1 MIPSKESR
9 QKMIETRN
17 KSTYEWKEI
26 GTVGVDTG
34 EIIIADPANV
44 LSSREYDEL
53 HKKENDAKLPL
64 HIDFKHG
71 IVSKTGFADGLYH
84 VFAKFGD
91 FGNIAKRIVEIRIIF
106 DMIEDGDS
114 ETISDISRKE
124 QAGNVVEKKDDLS
137 KGVKL

>member
-1 MIPSKESR
+1 MT
-9 QKMIETRN
+9 ETRN
-17 KSTYEWKEI
+17 EPAYEWKDI

-44 LSSREYDEL
+44 LSSREYEEL

-84 VFAKFGD
+84 VFAKFTD
-91 FGNIAKRIVEIRIIF
+91 FGTIAKKIVELRIVF
-106 DMIEDGDS
+106 DMTGEDSGK
-114 ETISDISRKE
+114 ISDVSRNVPS
-124 QAGNVVEKKDDLS
+124 GNVSEKKDDLS

>member
-1 MIPSKESR
+1 
-9 QKMIETRN
+9 MIETRN
-17 KSTYEWKEI
+17 EPAYEWKDI

-84 VFAKFGD
+84 VFAKFAD
-91 FGNIAKRIVEIRIIF
+91 FGNIAKRIVEIRIVF
-106 DMIEDGDS
+106 DMAGDRDFGK
-114 ETISDISRKE
+114 ISDIPRNVPS
-124 QAGNVVEKKDDLS
+124 GNVTEKKDDLS

>member
-1 MIPSKESR
+1 
-9 QKMIETRN
+9 MIETR
-17 KSTYEWKEI
+17 SEPAYEWKDI

-44 LSSREYDEL
+44 LSSREYEEL

-71 IVSKTGFADGLYH
+71 IVSKTGFADGIYH
-84 VFAKFGD
+84 VFAKFAD
-91 FGNIAKRIVEIRIIF
+91 FGTIAKKIVELRIVF
-106 DMIEDGDS
+106 DMTGEDSGK
-114 ETISDISRKE
+114 ISDVSRNVSS
-124 QAGNVVEKKDDLS
+124 GNVTEKKDDLS

>member
-1 MIPSKESR
+1 
-9 QKMIETRN
+9 MIETKN
-17 KSTYEWKEI
+17 EPAYEWKDI

-44 LSSREYDEL
+44 LSSREYEEL

-84 VFAKFGD
+84 VFAKFAD
-91 FGNIAKRIVEIRIIF
+91 FGTIAKKIVELRIVF
-106 DMIEDGDS
+106 DMTGEDSGK
-114 ETISDISRKE
+114 ISDVSRN
-124 QAGNVVEKKDDLS
+124 APSGDMTEKKDDLS

>member
-1 MIPSKESR
+1 MT
-9 QKMIETRN
+9 ETRN
-17 KSTYEWKEI
+17 EPAYEWKDI

-44 LSSREYDEL
+44 LSSREYEEL

-84 VFAKFGD
+84 VFAKFAD
-91 FGNIAKRIVEIRIIF
+91 FGTIAKKIVELRIVF
-106 DMIEDGDS
+106 DMTGEDSGK
-114 ETISDISRKE
+114 ISDVSRNVPS
-124 QAGNVVEKKDDLS
+124 GNVPEKKDDLS
-137 KGVKL
+137 QGVKL

>member
-1 MIPSKESR
+1 MT
-9 QKMIETRN
+9 ETRN
-17 KSTYEWKEI
+17 EPAYEWKDI

-44 LSSREYDEL
+44 LSSREYEEL

-84 VFAKFGD
+84 VFAKFAD
-91 FGNIAKRIVEIRIIF
+91 FGTIAKKIVELRIVF
-106 DMIEDGDS
+106 DMTGADS
-114 ETISDISRKE
+114 GKISDVSRNVSS
-124 QAGNVVEKKDDLS
+124 GNVSEKKDDLS

>member
-1 MIPSKESR
+1 M
-9 QKMIETRN
+9 METR
-17 KSTYEWKEI
+17 SEPTFEWKEI

-44 LSSREYDEL
+44 LSSREYEEL
-53 HKKENDAKLPL
+53 HKKESDAKLPL

-106 DMIEDGDS
+106 DMVGEGDLK
-114 ETISDISRKE
+114 ISDMPKNAP
-124 QAGNVVEKKDDLS
+124 AGNVVQKKDDLS

>member
-1 MIPSKESR
+1 MT
-9 QKMIETRN
+9 ETRN
-17 KSTYEWKEI
+17 APTYEWKEI

-34 EIIIADPANV
+34 EIIIADPVNV

-84 VFAKFGD
+84 VFARFGD
-91 FGNIAKRIVEIRIIF
+91 FGNIAKRIVEIRIVF
-106 DMIEDGDS
+106 DMAGGGDS
-114 ETISDISRKE
+114 GKISDISRKE
-124 QAGNVVEKKDDLS
+124 PASNLPEKKDDLS
-137 KGVKL
+137 KGVKLYNQ

>member
-1 MIPSKESR
+1 MTENENAP
-9 QKMIETRN
+9 
-17 KSTYEWKEI
+17 TYEWKEI

-44 LSSREYDEL
+44 LSPREYDEL
-53 HKKENDAKLPL
+53 HKKETGAKLPL

-71 IVSKTGFADGLYH
+71 IVSKTGFSDGIYH

-91 FGNIAKRIVEIRIIF
+91 FGKVAKRIMEIRIIF
-106 DMIEDGDS
+106 DMVDGDS
-114 ETISDISRKE
+114 EKVSDIPRKE
-124 QAGNVVEKKDDLS
+124 SSSMPEKKDDLS